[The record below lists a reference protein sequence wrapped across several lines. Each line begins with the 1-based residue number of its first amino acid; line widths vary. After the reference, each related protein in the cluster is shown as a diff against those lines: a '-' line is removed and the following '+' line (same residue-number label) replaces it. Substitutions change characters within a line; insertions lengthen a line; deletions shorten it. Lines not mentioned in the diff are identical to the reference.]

1 MKFACFECCSKFTLT
16 LNETM
21 TLPSSINIQGMHG
34 FDASSDD
41 DLLSEQLAMQDLSRL
56 FGHQLDRYEVRHS
69 PSYDLSP
76 IDHLLFPLT
85 TGANVTLEGVKSELV
100 LMSEF
105 KVISD

>member
-1 MKFACFECCSKFTLT
+1 
-16 LNETM
+16 
-21 TLPSSINIQGMHG
+21 
-34 FDASSDD
+34 
-41 DLLSEQLAMQDLSRL
+41 MQDLSRL

-76 IDHLLFPLT
+76 IDHLLFPLAT
-85 TGANVTLEGVKSELV
+85 SSYVTLEGVKSELV